1 MNRRLDILNNPNEIF
16 ENDVVIINLK
26 TEHITWKPMMYNP
39 KYYNDIQYW
48 LKERR
53 KINVG

>member
-1 MNRRLDILNNPNEIF
+1 MNRRLDILNNTNEIF

-26 TEHITWKPMMYNP
+26 TEEVTWKPMMWNP
-39 KYYNDIQYW
+39 KYSNDIQYW

-53 KINVG
+53 KLNVG